1 MKVSVISYDF
11 VFVIRHVEFQMKFL
25 QVIQI

>member
-11 VFVIRHVEFQMKFL
+11 VFVIRHVEFQIKFL
-25 QVIQI
+25 QVTHI